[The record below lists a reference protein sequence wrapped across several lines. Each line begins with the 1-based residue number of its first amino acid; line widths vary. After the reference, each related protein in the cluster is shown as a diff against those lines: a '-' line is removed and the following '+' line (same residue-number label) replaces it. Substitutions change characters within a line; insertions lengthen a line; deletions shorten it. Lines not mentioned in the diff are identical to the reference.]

1 MNKAAAML
9 EHGASAAE
17 VLKHF
22 LRKGRPPSLQGHW
35 PAKNRE
41 PGACAAESR
50 VQRAGCKPSNRTLP
64 LIMRRAEYL
73 GKVWRYSPWTGR
85 LLDAAEQTTERRH
98 FAQLPDVL
106 QGATF
111 SGSLGMRR

>member
-35 PAKNRE
+35 PAKNRN
-41 PGACAAESR
+41 PARVPLAVASR
-50 VQRAGCKPSNRTLP
+50 VQRAR
-64 LIMRRAEYL
+64 
-73 GKVWRYSPWTGR
+73 
-85 LLDAAEQTTERRH
+85 EQFAIKSH
-98 FAQLPDVL
+98 FASNHAPC
-106 QGATF
+106 
-111 SGSLGMRR
+111 